1 MAVTVHSYIAKLL
14 STYEEATDEPHSKIA
29 GEMEI
34 PVSNYYLYRN
44 GKGNPT
50 AKTID
55 KIIAVIQ
62 LKRPDIIIKAS
73 DWYLQQLNL
82 EYRGTS
88 GSAAPDRE
96 G

>member
-62 LKRPDIIIKAS
+62 LKRPDIIIKVSA
-73 DWYLQQLNL
+73 WYLRQLKL
-82 EYRGTS
+82 ECEELS

-96 G
+96 E